1 MLDHLG
7 VSKAVL
13 TNVIFCHQED
23 SHWPLSEAKVLKEKF
38 DQIFGSAGYVKAL
51 KKIKDIRKEHMKNID
66 LLKKDKIY
74 FEEIISQ
81 FRKLNGNL
89 AKKKAEQDER
99 ERTLKQ
105 LQKEFEPVESKLD
118 EINSKNQEMA
128 TIASAIARLN
138 GQIDSES
145 DTLQKF
151 EQKIKD
157 PFEGTL
163 EELRETVEEHEKLF
177 NKKQVDKEKLEGVL
191 KQLDAKLESM
201 NDDLA
206 ASRNQKNRLDLKK
219 SELDDLE
226 TRIDQCL
233 NKIKFSQLFAKVLQN
248 RTVEKLDDKELQEV
262 RRLID
267 QELANCEKEFEEK
280 IADFE
285 VKLKSRQKEID
296 EYQANEIEKRQ
307 FVKINTGKVSRL
319 NEEINDIEIKLN
331 DLKVANLKIKKCEDS
346 LAGAKKT
353 LQNVADKFDVK
364 KVDAEIKEN
373 KRELEENFTSLNKLM
388 NQNKEIQRRQET
400 KKKLD
405 SCDMVLEENQA
416 NLDTVFRKCST
427 VARSVGLT
435 KGDETQ
441 SFYSILKVKLESLDK
456 ERKQAN
462 TAHQE
467 KQASVDKLAVEIDWE
482 RKAIASLT
490 GKIEN
495 IKNKVAE
502 LCGGSLELEKCLQK
516 SEDALQSLRKSIEFA
531 DKKGDFL
538 KFQLEELEN
547 ADQCPVCEKGVKEAD
562 KKKIRKKLE
571 SKINESSNNVDEKA
585 EQQKRLKAEEK
596 HYSALKAWENEFK
609 NIAEYEQEVKA
620 KENGIK
626 SQTRAKADLEAEA
639 NELKAEIE
647 KINKQLDQLT
657 AVEED
662 AISYDQYMKEIRG
675 QRERKEELQ
684 NELNSSTD
692 CLDVDDFDAE
702 IESRSEK
709 IQDIKVLV
717 ERLEQKKAKYEEN
730 LGKARQEVL
739 KIEQEKIDL
748 QQELQQVAK
757 HRQSLA
763 EKSAE
768 LEQLNGDIAKA
779 EEDMKFFE
787 QLKGDQLKSKQALL
801 DERKAVERS
810 TNERL
815 KQSTR
820 ERDELNELL
829 TSRSR
834 TRKQLDDGDYEQMN
848 QQIGEAE
855 EAIRE
860 KRKERTAKEEKLNK
874 FREFLANA
882 RDEERDLRDNLDYLV
897 SKQKIEQLRKE
908 LDEQESKLGA
918 KDKTQLLKQKEK
930 YEKDFVT
937 LRTRIEIE
945 SNEIKKL
952 NGEVKELQMEL
963 ADQKFKNIEGKFQ
976 DKTIELHAETV
987 VCEDLNKYYVALD
1000 KSVLTYHATKMKEI
1014 NQLIFKFWKQTYR
1027 GSDIE
1032 TIKIISEEECASDA
1046 DKRKTYN
1053 YRVVMVKA
1061 GMQFFR
1067 IGFLFFF
1074 FAL

>member
-51 KKIKDIRKEHMKNID
+51 KKIKEIRKEHMKNID

-81 FRKLNGNL
+81 FRKLTGNL
-89 AKKKAEQDER
+89 SKKKAEQDER
-99 ERTLKQ
+99 DRTLKR
-105 LQKEFEPVESKLD
+105 LQKEFEPVESRLD
-118 EINSKNQEMA
+118 EINSKNQEIA

-138 GQIDSES
+138 GNIDSEK

-151 EQKIKD
+151 EAKIKD

-163 EELRETVEEHEKLF
+163 EELRETVEEHEKQF
-177 NKKQVDKEKLEGVL
+177 NKKQADKEKLEGVL

-201 NDDLA
+201 NDNLA
-206 ASRNQKNRLDLKK
+206 TNRNQKNRLDLKK
-219 SELDDLE
+219 NELDDLE

-233 NKIKFSQLFAKVLQN
+233 NKIKFSQLFAGALKNCKVERLN
-248 RTVEKLDDKELQEV
+248 DSELQDV
-262 RRLID
+262 RKLID
-267 QELANCEKEFEEK
+267 QELSNYEKEFEEK
-280 IADFE
+280 VADFE
-285 VKLKSRQKEID
+285 SKLKSRQKEID
-296 EYQANEIEKRQ
+296 EYQSNEIEKKQ

-331 DLKVANLKIKKCEDS
+331 DLKVANLKIKKCDDS
-346 LAGAKKT
+346 LASAKKT
-353 LQNVADKFDVK
+353 LQNVTDKFDVK
-364 KVDAEIKEN
+364 KVEDEIKEN
-373 KRELEENFTSLNKLM
+373 KRELEENFTNLNKLM
-388 NQNKEIQRRQET
+388 NQNKEIQRRQEA

-405 SCDMVLEENQA
+405 ACDMVLEENQA
-416 NLDTVFRKCST
+416 NLDTVFRKCT
-427 VARSVGLT
+427 AVVRAIGLT

-441 SFYSILKVKLESLDK
+441 SFYSILKTKLESLDK

-462 TAHQE
+462 SGYQE
-467 KQASVDKLAVEIDWE
+467 KQAQVDKLTVEIDWE
-482 RKAIASLT
+482 NKSIASLT

-495 IKNKVAE
+495 IKSKVAE
-502 LCGGSLELEKCLQK
+502 LCGGSLELEKCLLK

-531 DKKGDFL
+531 DKKGDYL
-538 KFQLEELEN
+538 RFQLEELDT
-547 ADQCPVCEKGVKEAD
+547 ADQCPVCEKAIKEAE
-562 KKKIRKKLE
+562 KKKICKKLK
-571 SKINESSNNVDEKA
+571 SKIGQSSNNIDEKEA
-585 EQQKRLKAEEK
+585 QQKRLKAEEK
-596 HYSALKAWENEFK
+596 HYSALKAWENEFA
-609 NIAEYEQEVKA
+609 NIAEYEQEVKS

-626 SQTRAKADLEAEA
+626 SQNRAKADLESQAR
-639 NELKAEIE
+639 ELKADVD
-647 KINKQLDQLT
+647 KISKQLEQFT

-662 AISYDQYMKEIRG
+662 AISYDQCMKEIRS
-675 QRERKEELQ
+675 QRERKQELQ
-684 NELNSSTD
+684 AELNRSSD

-717 ERLEQKKAKYEEN
+717 ERLEQKKSKYDEN
-730 LGKARQEVL
+730 LAKARQEVL

-757 HRQSLA
+757 HRQSLS
-763 EKSAE
+763 EKTAE
-768 LEQLNGDIAKA
+768 LEQLSGDIAKA

-787 QLKGDQLKSKQALL
+787 QLKGDQLKNKQALL
-801 DERKAVERS
+801 DERKSVEKS
-810 TNERL
+810 MNERL
-815 KQSTR
+815 RQSSR
-820 ERDELNELL
+820 ERDELNELVQA
-829 TSRSR
+829 R
-834 TRKQLDDGDYEQMN
+834 TRIAKQLNDGDYEQAN
-848 QQIGEAE
+848 QQIVEMEGE
-855 EAIRE
+855 IRE
-860 KRKERTAKEEKLNK
+860 KRKERAAKEEKLNK

-897 SKQKIEQLRKE
+897 SKKKIDQLRKE
-908 LDEQESKLGA
+908 LEEQENKLGA
-918 KDKTQLLKQKEK
+918 KDKTDLLKLKEK

-945 SNEIKKL
+945 TNEIKKL
-952 NGEVKELQMEL
+952 TAEVKELQAEL
-963 ADQKFKNIEGKFQ
+963 ADQKFKNIESKFQ
-976 DKTIELHAETV
+976 DKLIELQAETV

-1046 DKRKTYN
+1046 DKRKSYN

-1061 GMQFFR
+1061 GT
-1067 IGFLFFF
+1067 I
-1074 FAL
+1074 